1 MTAEELIN
9 TGVGVSY
16 VNRPDTLALATT
28 ELLGVLNREMED
40 MVHGGIRMNPWY
52 FAAVMPTS
60 YNVQSVGWVLPS
72 HEVLLR
78 VERNGEPVTVFSLGD
93 RLRTSDD
100 LPKVYYVRG
109 VLQRDTLGAT
119 ATVETTDTLNVFYVP
134 VVQRLTATSQSP
146 DSYLIPERHQ
156 NYLSYRIAVY
166 LAAKDGRDDDQARFD
181 AEAKRYLDRYSTF
194 LREHQ
199 AAMPQLFVPAVQMV
213 NPGMGAAT

>member
-1 MTAEELIN
+1 MTADELIN

-16 VNRPDTLALATT
+16 VNRPDTLALAGT

-52 FAAVMPTS
+52 FASAQTIS
-60 YNVQSVGWVLPS
+60 YTPASSGWVLPA
-72 HEVLLR
+72 HELLLR
-78 VERNGEPVTVFSLGD
+78 VERSGEPVTVLSLGD
-93 RLRTSDD
+93 RLRTDDD
-100 LPKVYYVRG
+100 LPKAYYVRG

-119 ATVETTDTLNVFYVP
+119 ATIATTDSLSVLYVP

-199 AAMPQLFVPAVQMV
+199 AAMPQFFVPAVQMV
-213 NPGMGAAT
+213 NHGMGTA